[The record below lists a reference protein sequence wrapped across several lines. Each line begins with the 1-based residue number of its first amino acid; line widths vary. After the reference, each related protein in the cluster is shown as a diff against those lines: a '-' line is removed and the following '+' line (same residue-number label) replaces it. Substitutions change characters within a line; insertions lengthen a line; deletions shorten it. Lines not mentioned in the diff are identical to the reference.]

1 MICSYQQSKKT
12 RKNTNFDDYAAAL
25 ISIARILR
33 RSRLGL
39 LRLWTFVPSFE
50 HNLLVFF
57 STGRPI
63 LPIGQNQLVLP
74 RRPSRLKSISRRGNL
89 SCVRQGFGKQS
100 SGTSVH
106 RKEIHDLMESHAD

>member
-1 MICSYQQSKKT
+1 MICSYRQSKKT
-12 RKNTNFDDYAAAL
+12 RKNTNFDDYAAVL
-25 ISIARILR
+25 VSIG
-33 RSRLGL
+33 RLGP

-63 LPIGQNQLVLP
+63 LPVGQNQLVLP

-89 SCVRQGFGKQS
+89 SCVRQGFGNQS